1 MATAARSRPLVGK
14 YAFWV
19 LVDGITQA
27 KFQKASGLG
36 MTLNIGEYRE
46 GGALAPMKEVTTASF
61 SNITLEHGV
70 WENLEL
76 RDWVEVCIN
85 MMVHSPEGAGVASP
99 DHLRNLTIEQ
109 LRRDRTVLR
118 SVTCYNCQ
126 PASFNPGEFDNTST
140 EVQVETL
147 EIAMEYFVVD

>member
-46 GGALAPMKEVTTASF
+46 GGQTAPT
-61 SNITLEHGV
+61 N
-70 WENLEL
+70 
-76 RDWVEVCIN
+76 
-85 MMVHSPEGAGVASP
+85 
-99 DHLRNLTIEQ
+99 
-109 LRRDRTVLR
+109 DRLGLVK
-118 SVTCYNCQ
+118 
-126 PASFNPGEFDNTST
+126 
-140 EVQVETL
+140 L
-147 EIAMEYFVVD
+147 EIIKLWPSPWRQFADRVDFTGFELCDGSRIRFVSTAPRPERQGLSLIHI